1 MANLLLYG
9 IDEATGKTKLLE
21 SGDTIEGLDFP
32 IFPDVPVL
40 IDSGTDSVNNNSDT
54 LLHSIATPSSTD
66 NYLFL
71 VNFDPATDPS
81 TDIEWGNYATNYSDG
96 AGYGK
101 WCIKKLSSGELEFR
115 VRFDQGGMS
124 SAKNIK
130 WSIYTVKL

>member
-9 IDEATGKTKLLE
+9 IDEATGQTKLVQT
-21 SGDTIEGLDFP
+21 GDVISGLDLP
-32 IFPDVPVL
+32 EVPEL
-40 IDSGTDSVNNNSDT
+40 LTSGTDSVNNNTDT

-130 WSIYTVKL
+130 WSIYKVKL